1 MMPTEERST
10 AATTPVSD
18 GPQWR
23 ALLEARW
30 QARLEELIEL
40 SLAYHAAAETAGD
53 GGADGPGR
61 TEEQA
66 LPRRAEEQALP
77 RRAEEQTLPRR
88 AEEQALLRRAVG
100 ARRKLEDVEEALGR
114 LAAGRYGRCEQCGAG
129 IPAGLLALIPETRYC
144 PRCDAPP
151 GPGRAGRSPR

>member
-1 MMPTEERST
+1 MPTEERST
-10 AATTPVSD
+10 AAITPVLD

-40 SLAYHAAAETAGD
+40 SLAYHAAAETAGGSGVD
-53 GGADGPGR
+53 EPG
-61 TEEQA
+61 
-66 LPRRAEEQALP
+66 RAEE
-77 RRAEEQTLPRR
+77 R
-88 AEEQALLRRAVG
+88 ALLRRAVG
-100 ARRKLEDVEEALGR
+100 ARRRLEDVEEALGR
-114 LAAGRYGRCEQCGAG
+114 LAAGRYGRCEQCGAE

-151 GPGRAGRSPR
+151 GPGQARRSPR

>member
-1 MMPTEERST
+1 MPTEERST
-10 AATTPVSD
+10 AATTPVLD

-53 GGADGPGR
+53 SGVDERGR
-61 TEEQA
+61 
-66 LPRRAEEQALP
+66 P
-77 RRAEEQTLPRR
+77 
-88 AEEQALLRRAVG
+88 EEQALLRRAVR
-100 ARRKLEDVEEALGR
+100 ARRKLEDVQEALGR

-151 GPGRAGRSPR
+151 GSGQARRSPR

>member
-10 AATTPVSD
+10 AATTPVLD
-18 GPQWR
+18 APQWR

-40 SLAYHAAAETAGD
+40 SLAYHAAAETAG
-53 GGADGPGR
+53 GGGVDEPG
-61 TEEQA
+61 
-66 LPRRAEEQALP
+66 
-77 RRAEEQTLPRR
+77 R

-151 GPGRAGRSPR
+151 GPGQARRSPR

>member
-10 AATTPVSD
+10 AVTTPVLD

-40 SLAYHAAAETAGD
+40 SLAYHAAAETAG
-53 GGADGPGR
+53 GGGVDGPGR
-61 TEEQA
+61 PEEH
-66 LPRRAEEQALP
+66 
-77 RRAEEQTLPRR
+77 
-88 AEEQALLRRAVG
+88 ALLRRAVG
-100 ARRKLEDVEEALGR
+100 ARRKLEDVEEALDR
-114 LAAGRYGRCEQCGAG
+114 LATGRYGRCEQCEAG

-151 GPGRAGRSPR
+151 GPGQAGRSPR

>member
-10 AATTPVSD
+10 AATTPVLD
-18 GPQWR
+18 GPRWR

-40 SLAYHAAAETAGD
+40 SLAYHAAAETAGG

-61 TEEQA
+61 
-66 LPRRAEEQALP
+66 PK
-77 RRAEEQTLPRR
+77 
-88 AEEQALLRRAVG
+88 EQALLRRAVG
-100 ARRKLEDVEEALGR
+100 ARRKLEDVQEALGR

-144 PRCDAPP
+144 PRCDAPR

>member
-1 MMPTEERST
+1 MPTEERST
-10 AATTPVSD
+10 AATTPVLD

-40 SLAYHAAAETAGD
+40 SLAYHAAAETAG
-53 GGADGPGR
+53 GGGVNELGR
-61 TEEQA
+61 
-66 LPRRAEEQALP
+66 P
-77 RRAEEQTLPRR
+77 
-88 AEEQALLRRAVG
+88 EEQALLRRAVG

>member
-1 MMPTEERST
+1 MPTEERST
-10 AATTPVSD
+10 AATTPVLD

-40 SLAYHAAAETAGD
+40 SLAYHAAAETAG
-53 GGADGPGR
+53 GSGVDGPGR
-61 TEEQA
+61 PQE
-66 LPRRAEEQALP
+66 R
-77 RRAEEQTLPRR
+77 
-88 AEEQALLRRAVG
+88 ALLRRAVG

-114 LAAGRYGRCEQCGAG
+114 LAAGRYGRCEQCGAD

-151 GPGRAGRSPR
+151 GPGQARRSPR

>member
-10 AATTPVSD
+10 AATTPVLD

-40 SLAYHAAAETAGD
+40 SLAYHAATETAS
-53 GGADGPGR
+53 GGQFDGPGR
-61 TEEQA
+61 
-66 LPRRAEEQALP
+66 P
-77 RRAEEQTLPRR
+77 
-88 AEEQALLRRAVG
+88 EEQALLRRAVG

>member
-1 MMPTEERST
+1 MPTEERST
-10 AATTPVSD
+10 ATTPVLD

-30 QARLEELIEL
+30 QARLEELTEL
-40 SLAYHAAAETAGD
+40 SLAYHAAAEAAGD
-53 GGADGPGR
+53 GAAD
-61 TEEQA
+61 QA
-66 LPRRAEEQALP
+66 GQRE
-77 RRAEEQTLPRR
+77 T
-88 AEEQALLRRAVG
+88 QALLSVAVG

-114 LAAGRYGRCEQCGAG
+114 LAAGRYGRCEQCGTG

-151 GPGRAGRSPR
+151 CRVPARAGRSPR